1 MLIDKLPH
9 AALKTFGQKEMDSI
23 FSKGDILEGNV
34 LKTLGENQAL
44 VRFRGVDLTAVTQS
58 RLTEGQKITGKVES
72 VTPQFTVSLVSAK
85 TPSEPKT
92 TGLLR
97 ILLPSKAP
105 MGETLA
111 RALEAVR
118 GEPPAI
124 AGQPDKAPTSEA
136 LARALGA
143 VRGGPPATASQPGD
157 VLKNLAGDLEK
168 IMSANIEK
176 MAPQDVRQ
184 ALKNSGVYLESLL
197 GKAAEGLVS
206 GQELKAGLAVDL
218 KANLAKALNI
228 IEGKIANLVA
238 NLKTLPELPTTTTL
252 PQATG
257 KPLPGDTA
265 PVLAQPQPA
274 PKQSADV
281 AALRPPVAAM
291 PDDREAALKELS
303 RLHDTAKSLR
313 SALSNIELTQLL
325 NSAGK
330 KAGATGEG
338 VLMYQIPYMQNG
350 APETAKVYIKPE
362 EDGEAASGE
371 RKKGGKKSLVFM
383 LNMTKLGPVRVDVNV
398 AAGAAHGIIYVENDK
413 VAAHARES
421 LAELTGALEPAG
433 YRADFVVKTADR
445 KFLKEEL
452 ETTTAPVTSNG
463 LVNIR
468 A

>member
-1 MLIDKLPH
+1 MLIDKLPQSVLS
-9 AALKTFGQKEMDSI
+9 AALKDFGQKEMDAL
-23 FSKGDILEGNV
+23 FAKGDIVEGSV
-34 LKTLGENQAL
+34 LKTLGDNQAL
-44 VRFRGVDLTAVTQS
+44 VRFRGVDLMAVTQS
-58 RLTEGQKITGKVES
+58 RLAEGQKITGKVES
-72 VTPQFTVSLVSAK
+72 VNPQFTVSLSSGK
-85 TPSEPKT
+85 TPGEPKT

-97 ILLPSKAP
+97 LLLPSKAP

-118 GEPPAI
+118 GEPA
-124 AGQPDKAPTSEA
+124 S
-136 LARALGA
+136 
-143 VRGGPPATASQPGD
+143 TASQPGD

-168 IMSANIEK
+168 IMSANLEK

-197 GKAAEGLVS
+197 GKAAEGLVTR
-206 GQELKAGLAVDL
+206 QELKAGLAVDL

-228 IEGKIANLVA
+228 IEGKIADLVA

-252 PQATG
+252 PQSTG
-257 KPLPGDTA
+257 KPMPGEAPVPAQQQPFVKQSTEVAQTALAPKSSVNTAPGDG
-265 PVLAQPQPA
+265 
-274 PKQSADV
+274 D
-281 AALRPPVAAM
+281 
-291 PDDREAALKELS
+291 AALKELS

-313 SALSNIELTQLL
+313 SALSNIELTQIL

-338 VLMYQIPYMQNG
+338 VLMYQIPYMQNS
-350 APETAKVYIKPE
+350 APATAKVYLKPE
-362 EDGEAASGE
+362 EDGEGGGE
-371 RKKGGKKSLVFM
+371 KKKGGKKSLVFM

-398 AAGAAHGIIYVENDK
+398 RSGAAHGIIYVENEK

-421 LAELTGALEPAG
+421 LAELKAALEPAG

-452 ETTTAPVTSNG
+452 ETTGSAVTSNG
-463 LVNIR
+463 LVNIK